1 MTTSANRRV
10 SARLTGLALVAIQLS
25 GAAAALQG
33 QDRGAPDLLIHAE
46 KVYVRPGEVL
56 SKTSILVSDGVIAAI
71 GPGLTA
77 PEGTREISGKV
88 VCAGFMDPWAI
99 FGVDAGSANDDGTD
113 FDSRTVDGLDPY
125 VDARLRRD
133 LLRSGVTLLR
143 VQAGAAARQG
153 GIGAVVRNHPGKP
166 PEEATLLEDACV
178 AASLGLSRNGRGVD
192 PFDQI
197 ADVDRLVGQIA
208 DGEKYAQDMIEYR
221 YDLEEWEK
229 KIAEAE
235 KKLEDDFKKAKKDR
249 DKKQADA
256 EEKGKE
262 FKEQRY
268 KEDKQPR
275 PPKYDSEKAVLAR
288 VAGGELPLIVQVH
301 RAAELRALLEGT
313 ARFDRLRLVIAGGT
327 EADSVAA
334 TLAERGIAVI
344 VDPSPQGSGASDE
357 HRRHDLSLAG
367 RLAKAG
373 VQVLLGSGGR
383 SQIASRDLPLL
394 AAIAVGHGLER
405 EAALEALTIGAARAL
420 DVADR
425 VGTLERGKDADL
437 LILDGEPLESATR
450 VRFVISAGDVVVS
463 PEDR

>member
-1 MTTSANRRV
+1 MTTSANRLAV
-10 SARLTGLALVAIQLS
+10 MTGMALSVVLIS
-25 GAAAALQG
+25 TAAAAQG
-33 QDRGAPDLLIHAE
+33 GQGTAGDLLIHAE

-56 SKTSILVSDGVIAAI
+56 SQTSILVSDGVIAAM
-71 GPGLTA
+71 GPGLSA
-77 PEGTREISGKV
+77 PEGVREISGRV
-88 VCAGFMDPWAI
+88 VCAGFMDPWSI
-99 FGVDAGSANDDGTD
+99 FGVEGESAADDGTD

-125 VDARLRRD
+125 VDARLRRE
-133 LLRSGVTLLR
+133 LLHSGITLLR
-143 VQAGAAARQG
+143 VQAGSAARTG

-166 PEEATLLEDACV
+166 LAEATLLDDACV

-197 ADVDRLVGQIA
+197 GDVDRLVGQIA
-208 DGEKYAQDMIEYR
+208 DGEKYAQDLALYR
-221 YDLEEWEK
+221 RDLVEWEE
-229 KIAEAE
+229 KIAEAQ

-249 DKKQADA
+249 DKEKAAA

-262 FKEQRY
+262 FKEEKY
-268 KEDKQPR
+268 KEDKQPK
-275 PPKYDSEKAVLAR
+275 PPKYDSEKAILAR
-288 VAGGELPLIVQVH
+288 VANGELPLIVQVH

-313 ARFDRLRLVIAGGT
+313 ARFDRLRMIIAGGT
-327 EADSVAA
+327 EADSVAEQ
-334 TLAERGIAVI
+334 LAERRIAVI
-344 VDPSPQGSGASDE
+344 IDPSPQGSGRADE
-357 HRRHDLSLAG
+357 YHRHDLSLAG
-367 RLAKAG
+367 RLAQAG

-383 SQIASRDLPLL
+383 TQAASRDLPLL

-437 LILDGEPLESATR
+437 LVLDGEPLESATR
-450 VRFVISAGDVVVS
+450 VRFVISAGEVVVS

>member
-1 MTTSANRRV
+1 VTTSANRRV
-10 SARLTGLALVAIQLS
+10 LAPLTGLALSVFLLSRAAVA
-25 GAAAALQG
+25 AQG
-33 QDRGAPDLLIHAE
+33 QDGAAGDLLIHAE
-46 KVYVRPGEVL
+46 KLYVRPGEVL
-56 SKTSILVSDGVIAAI
+56 SQTRVLVSDGVIAAI

-77 PEGTREISGKV
+77 PQGAREISGRV
-88 VCAGFMDPWAI
+88 VCAGFMDPWSI
-99 FGVDAGSANDDGTD
+99 FGVEDGSAADEGTD

-133 LLRSGVTLLR
+133 LLRSGITLLR
-143 VQAGAAARQG
+143 VQAGAGAGKG
-153 GIGAVVRNHPGKP
+153 GIGAVVRNHPGKAP
-166 PEEATLLEDACV
+166 GQATLLDDACV

-197 ADVDRLVGQIA
+197 AEVDRLVGQIA
-208 DGEKYAQDMIEYR
+208 DGEKYAQDLVEYR
-221 YDLEEWEK
+221 HDLEEWEK

-235 KKLEDDFKKAKKDR
+235 KKLEADFKKAKKDR
-249 DKKQADA
+249 DKKKADA

-262 FKEQRY
+262 FKEERY

-288 VAGGELPLIVQVH
+288 VANGELPLIVQVH

-313 ARFDRLRLVIAGGT
+313 QRFDRLRLIIAGGS
-327 EADSVAA
+327 EADAVAA
-334 TLAERGIAVI
+334 QLARRGIAVI
-344 VDPSPQGSGASDE
+344 VDPKPMGGDAPDE
-357 HRRHDLSLAG
+357 YRRHDLSLAG
-367 RLAKAG
+367 RLAQAG

-383 SQIASRDLPLL
+383 TPAASRDLPLL

-420 DVADR
+420 DVSDR

-450 VRFVISAGDVVVS
+450 VRFVISAGEIVVS